1 MLLSHGQCTELENVP
16 PSLESYAGVMLG
28 TEDCAGVLL
37 GGKKVM
43 RELPSAEDG
52 VFFSNLGNDN

>member
-37 GGKKVM
+37 SGEKIP

-52 VFFSNLGNDN
+52 VFFSKIRK